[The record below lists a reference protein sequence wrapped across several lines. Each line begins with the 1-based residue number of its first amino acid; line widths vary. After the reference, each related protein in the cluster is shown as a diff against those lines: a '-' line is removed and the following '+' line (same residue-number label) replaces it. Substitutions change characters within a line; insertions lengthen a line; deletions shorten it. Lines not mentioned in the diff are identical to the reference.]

1 MLLRTSVRFSMPSL
15 QFLVRV
21 VVAGVMLG
29 SLAAFSRRVPTG
41 AAADPSLGNAH
52 AGALTLR
59 TTMSAAAHADER
71 ARCTLLPGSVMAVA
85 RVEQDTMLPLVNSR
99 LQATS
104 FSTPPARPGAPQV
117 AGPDTPM
124 PSARVRL
131 TRLDSATR
139 AEFAAA
145 GIRDREPTAYIQ
157 ARPYGAD
164 CRALVWN
171 DTVAWVRRGEIG
183 YIVATLAPR
192 EAWIN
197 NIPVLVIPDTWN
209 YPYPRQQGLLMRF
222 AQQASGE
229 PLATAEAL
237 FDFTVSN
244 PGANPDRFGPGLPD
258 SVSDANMLAWAR
270 AHMEQADREPIR
282 RMLRS
287 VILRHDMARIVKRP
301 SRLRGSYRVTVSA
314 ADSTATWWFRTV
326 DKPAFRWEGPD
337 SLRSTA
343 DFVRAPYATYS
354 LVGYAA
360 DDRTSLATVGTSG
373 TQGIPAKLVWLAA
386 TDRPGMPGNDGV
398 RVLRAQ
404 LSFMLRSAPASIWPA
419 LEAWIPPLTALDSAM
434 MTRTRVVVPHANR
447 QPTIPLTLR
456 LDDAGEWSADT
467 LLIRNGKSLR
477 ITLTRGDT
485 VSVPRSW

>member
-1 MLLRTSVRFSMPSL
+1 MPSL
-15 QFLVRV
+15 HSLVRI
-21 VVAGVMLG
+21 VVAGVTLG
-29 SLAAFSRRVPTG
+29 SLAAFSRGLPTG
-41 AAADPSLGNAH
+41 AAADPTLVNEH
-52 AGALTLR
+52 ADAQTLR
-59 TTMSAAAHADER
+59 ATLSAAAHTAER
-71 ARCTLLPGSVMAVA
+71 KLCTLQPGSVMAVA

-104 FSTPPARPGAPQV
+104 FSTPPVRPGAPQV
-117 AGPDTPM
+117 AAPDTPM

-145 GIRDREPTAYIQ
+145 GVRDREPTAYIQ

-171 DTVAWVRRGEIG
+171 DSVAWVRRGEIG

-197 NIPVLVIPDTWN
+197 NVPVLVIPDMWN

-222 AQQASGE
+222 MQPVSGE

-258 SVSDANMLAWAR
+258 SVSDASMLAWAR
-270 AHMEQADREPIR
+270 AHMEQAEREPIR
-282 RMLRS
+282 RLLRS
-287 VILRHDMARIVKRP
+287 AILRHDMDRIAKKP
-301 SRLRGSYRVTVSA
+301 SRLRGSYRVTMTA
-314 ADSTATWWFRTV
+314 DDSTVTWWFRTV

-337 SLRSTA
+337 SLRGTA
-343 DFVRAPYATYS
+343 EFVRAPYATYN

-360 DDRTSLATVGTSG
+360 DDRSSLAAVATDGTRAN
-373 TQGIPAKLVWLAA
+373 PAKLVWLAA
-386 TDRPGMPGNDGV
+386 TDRPGMPGNERV
-398 RVLRAQ
+398 RVLHAQ
-404 LSFMLRSAPASIWPA
+404 LKFMLRSAPAPIWPA
-419 LEAWIPPLTALDSAM
+419 LEAWIPPLSALDSTM
-434 MTRTRVVVPHANR
+434 MARVRLVVPHENR

-456 LDDAGEWSADT
+456 FDDAGGWSADT
-467 LLIRNGKSLR
+467 LVIRNGKSLR
-477 ITLTRGDT
+477 ITLTRGDS
-485 VSVPRSW
+485 VSVPRLW